1 MGEPAS
7 DQVSD
12 GNQMSVRSIPTSL
25 RFGNLDA
32 SVSCRDAAVG
42 ELRVE
47 GIENSLPMG
56 FDDRRNLLQLGSSR
70 QRRAQLYHLLSRA
83 SASSAL

>member
-1 MGEPAS
+1 
-7 DQVSD
+7 
-12 GNQMSVRSIPTSL
+12 MSGRSIPTSPCFD
-25 RFGNLDA
+25 RLDG

-56 FDDRRNLLQLGSSR
+56 FDGRRNLLQ
-70 QRRAQLYHLLSRA
+70 
-83 SASSAL
+83 